1 MVSSFGSGTIRQ
13 SCRHGVALSEN
24 KIDSSNENIREIPY
38 NYTSY
43 SDREIVLRFLNA
55 QAWDDLNALREKR
68 RTGRSARKLF
78 EILGDVWVISRNVFL
93 KNDLL
98 KNRKRLKAMQ
108 TLHADRLRRIKA
120 SANDDERV
128 LRIVAATQN
137 MLDELAGWFE
147 NTPDKRKQALKKFAR
162 HTHRNNVHFD
172 AYTLTHHAT
181 DATDWR
187 QEHPFCVLTP
197 DTPEELPGLIDV
209 ARELGMTVIPRGGGT
224 GLCGGSVPLHADA
237 VMINVE
243 KLDAIGE
250 IEACDIGS
258 GRRVQTITAQAGA
271 VTGKVMEKSRPHVF
285 ATDPTSLWACTIGGN
300 VASNAGGKHAV
311 IWGTCVDNLLRWKM
325 VTPDGN
331 WLTVTR
337 QNHNMGRIPA
347 DGEAH
352 FLLTR
357 TDAKSGMQ
365 IGEVE
370 TLIVPGSVFRRE
382 GLGKDVT
389 RKALGGL
396 PGVQKEGVDGFITEA
411 TFVLHEPYAH
421 TQTVCCEF
429 FGQELSEATRAMVG
443 IKEHVDAMDGVH
455 LEGLEHFDEKYV
467 KATAYKSKATR
478 REQPRVVL
486 LIDVSGNNK
495 RNVAK
500 ACSDICRIASGGN
513 GEGFVAVQA
522 ADRKSFWEV
531 RGRMAAIARHTRA
544 FKLNEDVVIP
554 LHHLSE
560 YNDFIEHLNIEHSIM
575 NKLEALDGI
584 GAYFNQLLAD
594 INAGDARIREELM
607 VESGDYFSD
616 KVRACLQITEQA
628 QTRWQAYLEGLDT
641 ASGTCNLPDGIA
653 FEKDEPLFRVIQRGA
668 LRISYRKEVES
679 PLMDLLR
686 GHEMIQNEVKKRHEQ
701 ALSRRIVIATHMH
714 AGDGNVHTNVP
725 VNSNDYA
732 MMQQAHHAVE
742 QFMAKAVELG
752 GVISG
757 EHGIG
762 ITKLPYMRAE
772 YLEEMAEYKRHA
784 DPENLFNRDKLMP
797 GADLTFTY
805 TPSFNLLEMEAVIL
819 EAADLTALS
828 EEISPCLRCGKCKPV
843 CNTHF
848 PRSSMLYSPR
858 NKIQA
863 TGAIIEAFLYES
875 QKGNGISFEQFA
887 GLGDVA
893 DHCTICHKCEAPC
906 PVDIDFGMV
915 TERMRAILKD
925 KGQARFNLGSK
936 LSLLFLIAQ
945 NPDAVRFMR
954 KTLIQWGYAGHRLL
968 HKLAK
973 MAGLIQKIPAA
984 KRNMSG
990 ISAQVI
996 NFVERPLPELPL
1008 DTTRSM
1014 LGIDGRNKNEIPI
1027 LRDPSCANGRAV
1039 FYFPGCGS
1047 ERLFSQVGLATQAML
1062 YDLGVNVVL
1071 PPSYLCC
1078 GYPSTASGDHQ
1089 RGDQITYDN
1098 RVLFHRLKNALSYL
1112 DFEAVIVSCGT
1123 CYDQLTKY
1131 QLEQVFPNAP
1141 LIDIHEYLMTQ
1152 GVQAEGVAGVQY
1164 LYHEPCHTPLKLHGS
1179 EAAIDSL
1186 LDTPSVES
1194 AECCGEAGTLAVAS
1208 PEIAGK
1214 IRARKEEE
1222 MAKAKAKLNAEGKQ
1236 KILTSCPSC
1245 LQGLSRLEGETGVE
1259 ADYIVVELA
1268 KNLHGDDWQNE
1279 FVSKVKHGGIERV
1292 LM

>member
-1 MVSSFGSGTIRQ
+1 
-13 SCRHGVALSEN
+13 L
-24 KIDSSNENIREIPY
+24 NENIREIPY

-43 SDREIVLRFLNA
+43 SDREIVLRFLGE
-55 QAWDDLNALREKR
+55 QAWNDLNALRAKR

-78 EILGDVWVISRNVFL
+78 EILGDVWVVSRNVFL

-98 KNRKRLKAMQ
+98 KNRKRLRAMQ
-108 TLHADRLRRIKA
+108 TLHADRLARIESTA
-120 SANDDERV
+120 EDNERV
-128 LRIVAATQN
+128 MRIVEATRR
-137 MLDELAGWFE
+137 MLDDLDRWFAE
-147 NTPDKRKQALKKFAR
+147 TPAKRKQARRAFAR

-172 AYTLTHHAT
+172 AFTLTHSAT

-197 DTPEELPGLIDV
+197 DSAEEIPGLVRV

-243 KLDAIGE
+243 KLDGFGE
-250 IEACDIGS
+250 VAERDIGG
-258 GRRVQTITAQAGA
+258 GRRAQTITAQAGA
-271 VTGKVMEKSRPHVF
+271 VTGKVMQASQPYVF

-300 VASNAGGKHAV
+300 VASNAGGKHAL
-311 IWGTCVDNLLRWKM
+311 IWGTCVDNLLSWKM

-331 WLTVTR
+331 WLLVER
-337 QNHNMGRIPA
+337 LEHNMGRIPA
-347 DGEAH
+347 DGEAR
-352 FLLTR
+352 FLLSRFAADGT
-357 TDAKSGMQ
+357 SPM
-365 IGEVE
+365 GEPEELV
-370 TLIVPGSVFRRE
+370 IPGSTFRRK

-411 TFVLHEPYAH
+411 TFVLHDPYAH
-421 TQTVCCEF
+421 THTVCCEF
-429 FGQELSEATRAMVG
+429 YGQELSAATRAMVE
-443 IKEHVDAMDGVH
+443 IKEHVDALPGVH

-467 KATAYKSKATR
+467 KAIDYKAKSTR
-478 REQPRVVL
+478 RERPRVVL
-486 LIDVSGNNK
+486 LIDVSGDEQ
-495 RNVAK
+495 RDVAA
-500 ACSDICRIASGGN
+500 ACSDICRITSTGN
-513 GEGFVAVQA
+513 GEGFVALQA
-522 ADRKSFWEV
+522 ADRKRFWDD

-554 LHHLSE
+554 LQHLSE
-560 YNDFIEHLNIEHSIM
+560 YNDFIEHLNIENSLG
-575 NKLEALDGI
+575 NKLEALDNI
-584 GAYFNQLLAD
+584 GAALDKVGASVA
-594 INAGDARIREELM
+594 AGDNLVMEQLDVENAAYFTEKLEQCRQCVREAK
-607 VESGDYFSD
+607 S
-616 KVRACLQITEQA
+616 
-628 QTRWQAYLEGLDT
+628 RWTAFLTGLDQPAGQC
-641 ASGTCNLPDGIA
+641 ASWLESVAHDPDEI
-653 FEKDEPLFRVIQRGA
+653 LFRVIQRGA
-668 LRISYRKEVES
+668 LRISYRREVEAV
-679 PLMDLLR
+679 LIDLLR
-686 GHEMIQNEVKKRHEQ
+686 SHPVLLKRLQDCHSK

-725 VNSNDYA
+725 VNSNDYV

-742 QFMAKAVELG
+742 QFMARAVELD

-762 ITKLPYMRAE
+762 ITKLPYMRAD
-772 YLEEMAEYKRHA
+772 YLEEMADYKGKV
-784 DPENLFNRDKLMP
+784 DPVGLFNRDKLLP
-797 GADLTFTY
+797 GTDLTFTY

-863 TGAIIEAFLYES
+863 TGAIIEAFLFES
-875 QKGNGISFEQFA
+875 QTGGGISFEQFA

-906 PVDIDFGMV
+906 PVNIDFGMV
-915 TERMRAILKD
+915 TERMRGIMKD

-936 LSLLFLIAQ
+936 LALLFLVTK
-945 NPDAVRFMR
+945 NPDTVRLMR
-954 KTLIQWGYAGHRLL
+954 KTVIGWGYAGHRLL
-968 HKLAK
+968 HKVAK
-973 MAGLIQKIPAA
+973 AVGLVREIPAA
-984 KRNMSG
+984 KRNLTG
-990 ISAQVI
+990 VAAQVI
-996 NFVERPLPELPL
+996 NFVERPLPSLPL
-1008 DTTRSM
+1008 DTARSM

-1027 LRDPSCANGRAV
+1027 LRDPAKANGRAV

-1062 YDLGVNVVL
+1062 YELGLNVVL

-1078 GYPSTASGDHQ
+1078 GYPSTAGGDHE

-1098 RVLFHRLKNALSYL
+1098 RVLFHRLKHALSYL

-1123 CYDQLTKY
+1123 CYDQLTRY
-1131 QLEQVFPNAP
+1131 QLEQVFPDAP
-1141 LIDIHEYLMTQ
+1141 LIDIHEYLVTQ
-1152 GVQAEGVAGVQY
+1152 GVSAEGAEGQQY
-1164 LYHEPCHTPLKLHGS
+1164 LYHEPCHTPLKRHGS
-1179 EAAIDSL
+1179 ESAIHSL
-1186 LDTPSVES
+1186 LNAPSVGS

-1208 PEIAGK
+1208 PAIAGK

-1222 MAKAKAKLNAEGKQ
+1222 MARAKAQLEVQTDA

-1268 KNLHGDDWQNE
+1268 KRLHGDGWQDD
-1279 FVSKVKHGGIERV
+1279 FVTRVKNGGIERV

>member
-1 MVSSFGSGTIRQ
+1 MKDSNSN
-13 SCRHGVALSEN
+13 EN
-24 KIDSSNENIREIPY
+24 SRNENIREIPY

-43 SDREIVLRFLNA
+43 SDREIVLRFLDA

-98 KNRKRLKAMQ
+98 KNRKRLQAMQ
-108 TLHADRLRRIKA
+108 TLHADRLRRIQA
-120 SANDDERV
+120 SADNDERV
-128 LRIVAATQN
+128 LRIVAATHK
-137 MLDELAGWFE
+137 MLDELAEWFV
-147 NTPDKRKQALKKFAR
+147 NTPAERNQALKKFAR

-181 DATDWR
+181 DWR

-197 DTPEELPGLIDV
+197 DSPEELPGLINV
-209 ARELGMTVIPRGGGT
+209 ARDLGMTVIPRGGGT

-243 KLDAIGE
+243 KLDGIGD
-250 IEACDIGS
+250 IEEKDIGA
-258 GRRVQTITAQAGA
+258 GRQVQTITAQAGA

-311 IWGTCVDNLLRWKM
+311 IWGTCVDNLLSWKM
-325 VTPDGN
+325 VTADGN

-347 DGEAH
+347 DGEAR
-352 FLLTR
+352 FTLTR
-357 TDAKSGMQ
+357 TDAKSATQ

-370 TLIVPGSVFRRE
+370 TLVVPGSVFRRK

-411 TFVLHEPYAH
+411 TFVLHQPYTH
-421 TQTVCCEF
+421 THTVCCEF

-443 IKEHVDAMDGVH
+443 IKEHVDAADGVH

-467 KATAYKSKATR
+467 KATGYKSKATR
-478 REQPRVVL
+478 RKQPRVVL
-486 LIDVSGNNK
+486 LIDVSGNNQ
-495 RNVAK
+495 RSVAK
-500 ACSDICRIASGGN
+500 ACSDICRIASNGN

-522 ADRKSFWEV
+522 ADRKLFWEV
-531 RGRMAAIARHTRA
+531 RGSMAAIARHTRA

-560 YNDFIEHLNIEHSIM
+560 YNDFIEHLNIENSIT
-575 NKLEALDGI
+575 NKVEILDAI
-584 GAYFNQLLAD
+584 GEYLHQLLAD
-594 INAGDARIREELM
+594 IVAGDPKIREQLM
-607 VESGDYFSD
+607 VESGDYLSD
-616 KVRACLQITEQA
+616 KLRACLEISEQA
-628 QTRWQAYLEGLDT
+628 RQRWQAYLDGLD
-641 ASGTCNLPDGIA
+641 ARAGACVLPEDVLFDA
-653 FEKDEPLFRVIQRGA
+653 EESLFRVIQRGA
-668 LRISYRKEVES
+668 LRISYRQEVEA

-686 GHEMIQNEVKKRHEQ
+686 GHETLQNEVKKRHQ
-701 ALSRRIVIATHMH
+701 QTLSRRIVIATHMH

-725 VNSNDYA
+725 VNSNDYI
-732 MMQQAHHAVE
+732 MMQRAHHVVE
-742 QFMAKAVELG
+742 QFMAKAVALD

-772 YLEEMAEYKRHA
+772 YLQEMADYKQRV
-784 DPENLFNRDKLMP
+784 DPNGLFNRDKLMP
-797 GADLTFTY
+797 GVDLTFTY

-863 TGAIIEAFLYES
+863 TAAIIEAFLYES
-875 QKGNGISFEQFA
+875 QTGSGISFEQFA
-887 GLGDVA
+887 GLTDVA
-893 DHCTICHKCEAPC
+893 EHCTICHKCEAPC

-925 KGQARFNLGSK
+925 KGQAKFNLGSK
-936 LSLLFLIAQ
+936 LSLLFLVAK
-945 NPDAVRFMR
+945 NPDAVRLMR
-954 KTLIQWGYAGHRLL
+954 KTVIVWGYAAHRLL
-968 HKLAK
+968 HKVAK
-973 MAGLIQKIPAA
+973 AVGLIQKIPAA
-984 KRNMSG
+984 KRNLVG

-1008 DTTRSM
+1008 DTARSM

-1027 LRDPSCANGRAV
+1027 LRDPAKANGRAV

-1062 YDLGVNVVL
+1062 YDLGLNVVL

-1131 QLEQVFPNAP
+1131 QLEQVFPDAP

-1152 GVQAEGVAGVQY
+1152 GVKAEDVSGAQY

-1179 EAAIDSL
+1179 EAAIDAL
-1186 LDTPSVES
+1186 LGAPALES

-1208 PEIAGK
+1208 PAIAGK

-1222 MAKAKAKLNAEGKQ
+1222 MEKAKAKLPAKAQ
-1236 KILTSCPSC
+1236 VDTKILTSCPSC
-1245 LQGLSRLEGETGVE
+1245 LQGLSRLEGETGVQ

-1268 KNLHGDDWQNE
+1268 KNLHGEDWQDA
-1279 FVSKVKHGGIERV
+1279 FVEKVKNGGVERV